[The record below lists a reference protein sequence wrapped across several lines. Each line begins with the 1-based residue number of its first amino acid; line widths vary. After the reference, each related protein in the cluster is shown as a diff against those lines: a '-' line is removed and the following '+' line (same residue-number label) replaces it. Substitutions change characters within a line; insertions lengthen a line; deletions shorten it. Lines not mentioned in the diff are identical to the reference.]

1 MQKFEEILES
11 FNCPEILVQT
21 RYGLIVIDKETAQK
35 ISSGQI
41 TDLQVDEF
49 NSIKNIKDRNILD
62 GVHPAG
68 NSLYC
73 VLI

>member
-49 NSIKNIKDRNILD
+49 NSIKNIKDSNILD